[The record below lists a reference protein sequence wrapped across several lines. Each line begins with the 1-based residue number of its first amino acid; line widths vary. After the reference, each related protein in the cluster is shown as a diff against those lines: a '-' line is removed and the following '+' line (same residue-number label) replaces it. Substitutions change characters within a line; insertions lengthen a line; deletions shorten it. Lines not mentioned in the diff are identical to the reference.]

1 MEYFGAKQNHN
12 YKKLYTDNL
21 DVDSIVSADKSED
34 KFWYVLDRGEI
45 LIGCIGNREFCKICE
60 KRELVLQTNF
70 MYVTAG
76 QEEKKK
82 AEDIFSENARIR
94 KIPVLDASGR
104 LLYEYIK
111 SRETF
116 YDDVQIESGINIEEK
131 RDTELVVSLTSYGK
145 RLETVHLAIKSI
157 MYQTFK
163 ADKILL
169 YIAEED
175 SEREIGKEEELVK
188 AGLIIRRGVRD
199 LKPHKKYFYAMQ
211 EFKESV
217 IVTIDD
223 DVLYDDRLLEKL
235 YKKHTEYPDSV
246 ICMRGHRMTKE
257 NGKVAPYEFWEGE
270 VVSAMPEK
278 GICATGVGG
287 ILYPCGKYR
296 EAFLDEKGIKETSL
310 YGDDLW
316 LKVIELIWG
325 ISTYSIGEF
334 PARIIEG
341 SQEEALYEENAD
353 NKRNDVYLDSLQQY
367 FNMNFASLF

>member
-34 KFWYVLDRGEI
+34 KFMYVLDRGEI
-45 LIGCIGNREFCKICE
+45 LVGCIGNREYCKICE
-60 KRELVLQTNF
+60 KKELVIQKNF
-70 MYVTAG
+70 IYITAG

-82 AEDIFSENARIR
+82 AEDIFLENPKIR
-94 KIPVLDASGR
+94 NIPVLDASGR
-104 LLYEYIK
+104 ILYEYIK
-111 SRETF
+111 SREAF
-116 YDDVQIESGINIEEK
+116 YDEVQIESGINIDEK
-131 RDTELVVSLTSYGK
+131 RDIGLVVSLTSYGK
-145 RLETVHLAIKSI
+145 RLDTVYLAIKSI

-175 SEREIGKEEELVK
+175 SEREIVREEELLR
-188 AGLIIRRGVRD
+188 AGLVIRRGVKD
-199 LKPHKKYFYAMQ
+199 LKPHKKYFYAVQ
-211 EFKESV
+211 EFQESI
-217 IVTIDD
+217 IVTVDD
-223 DVLYDDRLLEKL
+223 DVLYDDKLLEKL

-246 ICMRGHRMTKE
+246 ICMRGHRMTKT

-296 EAFLDEKGIKETSL
+296 EAFLDEKGIQETSL

-316 LKVIELIWG
+316 LKAVELMWG
-325 ISTYSIGEF
+325 ISTYTIGEF
-334 PARIIEG
+334 SVKLIEG
-341 SQEEALYEENAD
+341 SQEEALYKENAE
-353 NKRNDVYLDSLQQY
+353 NKRNDVYLDRLQQY
-367 FNMNFASLF
+367 FKINFATLF